1 MKSGNIL
8 ITGISTGIGRDTAI
22 YLANNGF
29 NVWGTVRTEKDF
41 QAISSLN
48 IATLHPVMMD
58 VTSAKDIDNL
68 KNQLNEIPLAGL
80 INNAGIAL
88 TGPLKYLQIE
98 KLKKQFEVN
107 VFGLVRV
114 TQAFIPNL
122 ELHHKLSGEDG
133 RIINI
138 SSVSG
143 KLVTPFNVS
152 YASSKFAVE
161 ALSDGFRRELVHNG
175 IKVTL
180 IEPGPIKTAIWNK
193 ALREDTSDFINEYAK
208 LIGKRTEYV
217 RKTMENALP
226 VNYVPQAIY
235 DALID
240 YDPPIRKIV
249 TKNAEIFNLVLKM
262 PDSIIDYISKKKLQL
277 AEFKL

>member
-8 ITGISTGIGRDTAI
+8 ITGISTGIGRATAI

-29 NVWGTVRTEKDF
+29 NVWGTVRNEKDF
-41 QAISSLN
+41 NAISSLN
-48 IATLHPVMMD
+48 IETLHPTILD
-58 VTSAKDIDNL
+58 VTSAKDIAKL
-68 KNQLNEIPLAGL
+68 KNKLGDMPLVGL
-80 INNAGIAL
+80 INNAGIAI

-107 VFGLVRV
+107 VFGLFRV

-122 ELHHKLSGEDG
+122 ELYHELSGDDG

-143 KLVTPFNVS
+143 RMVTPFNVS
-152 YASSKFAVE
+152 YAASKFAVE
-161 ALSDGFRRELVHNG
+161 ALSDGFRRELTHNG

-180 IEPGPIKTAIWNK
+180 IEPGPIKTEIWNK
-193 ALREDTSDFINEYAK
+193 ALREDTSDFANEYAT

-217 RKTMENALP
+217 RKTMESALS
-226 VNYVPQAIY
+226 VDYVTRAIY
-235 DALID
+235 DAIIEE
-240 YDPPIRKIV
+240 DPPIRKII

-262 PDSIIDYISKKKLQL
+262 PDRLIDYISKMKLKL
-277 AEFKL
+277 PEFRL

>member
-1 MKSGNIL
+1 MKSENIL
-8 ITGISTGIGRDTAI
+8 ITGISTGIGRATAI

-29 NVWGTVRTEKDF
+29 YVWGTVRNEKDL

-48 IATLHPVMMD
+48 IATLHPLIMD
-58 VTSAKDIDNL
+58 VTSARDIAKI
-68 KNQLNEIPLAGL
+68 KNELAEIPLAGL

-98 KLKKQFEVN
+98 KLRKQFEVN
-107 VFGLVRV
+107 VFGLFSV

-122 ELHHKLSGEDG
+122 ELYYALYGKAS

-143 KLVTPFNVS
+143 RMVTPFNVS

-161 ALSDGFRRELVHNG
+161 ALSDGFRRELTHNG
-175 IKVTL
+175 IKVIL
-180 IEPGPIKTAIWNK
+180 IEPGPIKTEIWNK
-193 ALREDTSDFINEYAK
+193 ALREDTSDFTNEYAS

-217 RKTMENALP
+217 RKTIENALS
-226 VNYVPQAIY
+226 VDYVTKVIY
-235 DALID
+235 DALTND
-240 YDPPIRKIV
+240 DPPIRKIV

-262 PDSIIDYISKKKLQL
+262 PDSLIDYISKRKFKLQ
-277 AEFKL
+277 EFKL